1 MLQDE
6 LVQNLFTT
14 RAIRVAPADQPFW
27 YTSGALGPYYIN
39 THFLYG
45 GEQEAQVLLSL
56 IDELSPNPLALP
68 GQLAK
73 AVWRQYL
80 TNPIY
85 HRLMDQ
91 VVGRLSEGTGDFIS
105 GGERRDFFFSV
116 PAALLLDKP
125 HVSIMKDGTA
135 IYSTAGFSAHYLLSD
150 RELVGQTATHLADL
164 VTEASSYTRAW
175 LPAIHRLGAV
185 MPSTLVIID
194 RDQGGR
200 EKLAELGTELLSLV
214 LVSPAFFDCACQ
226 SGLISSEQDT
236 QIKQFIE
243 NPELYERTFLAEHP
257 NFLKEQLALGGKNRE
272 RAQRCLDRGYG
283 SVR

>member
-1 MLQDE
+1 MHQDE
-6 LVQNLFTT
+6 FVQSLFMT

-45 GEQEAQVLLSL
+45 SEQEAQVLLSM
-56 IDELSPNPLALP
+56 IDTLSSNPLALP

-85 HRLMDQ
+85 HRLMDEIA
-91 VVGRLSEGTGDFIS
+91 GRLSEEPCDFIS

-125 HVSIMKDGTA
+125 HVSIMKNGAA

-150 RELVGQTATHLADL
+150 RELTGQTATHLADL

-175 LPAIHRLGAV
+175 LPAVHRLGAA
-185 MPSTLVIID
+185 MPSTIAVVD
-194 RDQGGR
+194 RGQGGR
-200 EKLAELGTELLSLV
+200 ETLAKLGTKLISLIS
-214 LVSPAFFDCACQ
+214 VSPSFFDGACLA
-226 SGLISSEQDT
+226 GLISSEQNL

-243 NPELYERTFLAEHP
+243 SPELYEQKFLAEHP

-272 RAQRCLDRGYG
+272 RAQLCLDRGYG
-283 SVR
+283 GVR